1 MDILLHSEQ
10 ALKFKQWYDAVWLG
24 DEEHGQTIPQTF
36 YDERY
41 AEYMDGYTLALGA
54 WLESAR
60 QTTNLNLLE
69 AGLLD
74 AHEPEREG
82 PKFLDWVANRLV
94 NVYGES
100 ENVDFVICLRRRA
113 AKAAAAIARLYGN
126 GAKQ

>member
-1 MDILLHSEQ
+1 MDISLQQEQ
-10 ALKFKQWYDAVWLG
+10 LSKFKQWYDAVWLRDG
-24 DEEHGQTIPQTF
+24 KHGQTIPQAF
-36 YDERY
+36 SDEHY
-41 AEYMDGYTLALGA
+41 AEYIDGYTLALGA

-60 QTTNLNLLE
+60 QTANLNLLE

-113 AKAAAAIARLYGN
+113 AKAAAAIASVY
-126 GAKQ
+126 K